1 LAAGRSGA
9 LAKEGVITRSQG
21 ESDQNQGN
29 PDCLAAVMRHGYK
42 PA

>member
-1 LAAGRSGA
+1 
-9 LAKEGVITRSQG
+9 LAKEGVIALSQG